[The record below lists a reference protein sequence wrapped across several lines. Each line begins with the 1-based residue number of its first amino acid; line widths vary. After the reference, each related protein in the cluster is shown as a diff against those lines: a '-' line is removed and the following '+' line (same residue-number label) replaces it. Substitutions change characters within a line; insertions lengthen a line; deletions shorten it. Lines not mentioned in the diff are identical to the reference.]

1 MLKALTVIASAA
13 LAISLTGCA
22 TGNAADAMY
31 SDIEQVCGSYTT
43 GNNAAQIKVSGAAG
57 AVPKVEFANGIT
69 SDKIETQIITEG
81 AGPKFAGDQ
90 FISLEFIALNGKTGA
105 TLSNTSFNGTDAASQ
120 LIKSGQSPDFCHA
133 LAGVREGSRVA
144 VLLPPKFAHGGQGNT
159 EAGLDADASVV
170 YVIDVKRVYL
180 QKAVGDAQAAEA
192 GMPTVV
198 RAPNGQP
205 GVTQSGKAPKEFKV
219 STLIKGAGAT
229 VAMGDNVTLHYT
241 GIVWGGAEFD
251 SSWSNGSPVQF
262 PLVDGQLIPGFIKA
276 LVGQKVGSQV
286 IAVIPPAEGYGATAQ
301 GSIPANSTL
310 IFVIDI
316 LGTDSA
322 AK

>member
-1 MLKALTVIASAA
+1 MLKALTIVATAA

-22 TGNAADAMY
+22 TGNAADEMY
-31 SDIEQVCGSYTT
+31 SGIKQACDTYTT
-43 GNNAAQIKVSGAAG
+43 GNNAAQIKVSGTSG
-57 AVPKVEFANGIT
+57 SVPKVEFANGIT
-69 SDKIETQIITEG
+69 SDKIETQVISEG
-81 AGPKFAGDQ
+81 TGPKFAGDQ
-90 FISLEFIALNGKTGA
+90 FISLDFVALNGKTGA
-105 TLSNTSFNGTDAASQ
+105 ILSNTSFNGSDAASQ
-120 LIKSGQSPDFCHA
+120 LIQSGQSPDFCHA

-144 VLLPPKFAHGGQGNT
+144 VLLPAKFAHGGKGNT

-170 YVIDVKRVYL
+170 YVIDVRRVYL
-180 QKAVGDAQAAEA
+180 QKAVGTAQAAVA
-192 GMPTVV
+192 GLPTVV

-205 GVTQSGKAPKEFKV
+205 GITQSGKAPAEFKQA
-219 STLIKGAGAT
+219 TLIKGAGAT
-229 VAMGDNVTLHYT
+229 VAMGDTVTLQYT
-241 GIVWGGAEFD
+241 GVVWGGAQFD

-276 LVGQKVGSQV
+276 LVGQTVGSQV
-286 IAVIPPAEGYGATAQ
+286 IAVIPPAEGYGANAQ